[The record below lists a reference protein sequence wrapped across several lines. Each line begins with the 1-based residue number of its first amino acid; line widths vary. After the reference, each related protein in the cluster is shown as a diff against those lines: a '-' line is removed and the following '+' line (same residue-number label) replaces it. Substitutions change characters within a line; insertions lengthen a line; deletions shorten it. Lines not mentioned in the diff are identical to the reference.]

1 MSSFET
7 QDSDQLIPATRS
19 RTGASSLETASA
31 TLHAFW
37 MQASEAAL
45 AIADD
50 GTIAQANPAAQGLLA
65 GFGRVAGRHLN
76 QLIEPGQDGGAAA
89 PSTAAGW
96 VAAFQPDGQTADAR
110 WVLRDRLGRVGRVG
124 LRPSA
129 VDLTAGPG
137 GALVFL
143 QRAGEGAPSEP
154 DADTLAP
161 ALERMVR
168 ATTEAVVVIDVQQTI
183 VHFNAGAE
191 HLFGCSAEAVIGHA
205 LDVLLPPAARA
216 AHAGH
221 VRRCMA
227 EGTAVRWMNDRSH
240 VTGLKA
246 DGSTFEAEAT
256 ILASELGASEPR
268 ASQSGRAPFCAVVLR
283 DITERRRQEERLR
296 ESVAELKQA
305 RYAADMANRAK
316 SEFLATMSHE
326 LRTPINA
333 VIGFAQI
340 MHSELHGPLGSPRYL
355 AYAQDIQD
363 SAGHLLT
370 LVNDVLDVSR
380 IEAGHVVLM
389 RERVALDGLFAACE
403 RLIAPRAEAKGIR
416 LSIDPGQVSSELFVD
431 PRFMKQALVNLL
443 ANAVKFTPGGGR
455 VRLSAGQTCCGQVR
469 LRVADSGIGIPP
481 DQLQRIFEPFV
492 QADGSLSRRFE
503 GSGLGLMLVRSL
515 AELHGGTVAID
526 SAPDAGTTAEIR
538 LPASTLVERGAGA

>member
-7 QDSDQLIPATRS
+7 QGYDALAPGTR
-19 RTGASSLETASA
+19 RLKASSSADAASA
-31 TLHAFW
+31 MLHAFW
-37 MQASEAAL
+37 TRASEAAL

-50 GTIAQANPAAQGLLA
+50 GTITEANPAALALLS
-65 GFGRVAGRHLN
+65 GVGWVVGRRLDQVLQRG
-76 QLIEPGQDGGAAA
+76 DGGTA
-89 PSTAAGW
+89 PPRSAAGW
-96 VAAFQPDGQTADAR
+96 VAALQPDNDTAAAR
-110 WVLRDRLGRVGRVG
+110 WVLRDGAGRVAF
-124 LRPSA
+124 RPDALELATSA
-129 VDLTAGPG
+129 G

-143 QRAGEGAPSEP
+143 RRAAEGCPGEP
-154 DADTLAP
+154 DADTLAPAP

-168 ATTEAVVVIDVQQTI
+168 ATTEAVVAIDAKQTI
-183 VHFNAGAE
+183 VHFNSGAE
-191 HLFGCSAEAVIGHA
+191 HLFSWPAEAVVGCA
-205 LDVLLPPAARA
+205 LDVLLPPGARA

-221 VRRCMA
+221 VRAFMA
-227 EGTAVRWMNDRSH
+227 EGTAVRWMNDRSR

-246 DGSTFEAEAT
+246 DGSSFEAEAT
-256 ILASELGASEPR
+256 ILASQTEDD
-268 ASQSGRAPFCAVVLR
+268 PFCAVVLR
-283 DITERRRQEERLR
+283 DITERRQQEERLR
-296 ESVAELKQA
+296 RSVQELKQA
-305 RYAADMANRAK
+305 RYAADLANRAK

-340 MHSELHGPLGSPRYL
+340 MHSELYGPLGSPRYL
-355 AYAQDIQD
+355 GYARDIQE
-363 SAGHLLT
+363 SGERLLT

-380 IEAGHVVLM
+380 IEAGHVVLTP
-389 RERVALDGLFAACE
+389 ERVALDGLFAACE
-403 RLIAPRAEAKGIR
+403 RLIAPRAMAKDIN
-416 LSIDPGQVSSELFVD
+416 LSIDPGQVPPRLFVD

-455 VRLSAGQTCCGQVR
+455 VRLSAGRTPCGGVR
-469 LRVADSGIGIPP
+469 LRVADTGMGIPP

-515 AELHGGTVAID
+515 TELHGGTVSIE

-538 LPASTLVERGAGA
+538 LPGSALVETGAGV